1 MSKIILIFLAISF
14 SFVSLEPSSSC
25 ECPTSHEIPQKIKID
40 TNFMAS
46 DVVID
51 NVNYGK
57 PISVGNLIF
66 LTKYVN
72 ISSGTINLEYSFP
85 TWFRLPTKSEFET
98 ILSSLGSKANSVLSN
113 TSGFNFQ
120 SGSLYMTNDKVYPSN
135 TNGAQM
141 KLGCFMD

>member
-25 ECPTSHEIPQKIKID
+25 ECPTSHDIPQKIKID

-66 LTKYVN
+66 LTKYVD
-72 ISSGTINLEYSFP
+72 ISSGTVNLEYSCP
-85 TWFRLPTKSEFET
+85 NGLD
-98 ILSSLGSKANSVLSN
+98 
-113 TSGFNFQ
+113 FQ
-120 SGSLYMTNDKVYPSN
+120 QNLNLK
-135 TNGAQM
+135 Q
-141 KLGCFMD
+141 CFLL